1 MVRLRELDAPYKT
14 TGLQISS
21 RQVPPGGRIDDPN
34 RTALADKLLH
44 EPPGLPGM
52 HVEFAGLVHA
62 IQDLIGQAADV
73 VGWGMARRPA
83 VSRPRR
89 G

>member
-1 MVRLRELDAPYKT
+1 MKWCVCANLTHPTR
-14 TGLQISS
+14 LQIPS
-21 RQVPPGGRIDDPN
+21 RQVPPGGQIDDPN
-34 RTALADKLLH
+34 RTALAGKLLH

-73 VGWGMARRPA
+73 VG
-83 VSRPRR
+83 
-89 G
+89 